1 MIRLVH
7 ERELDA
13 TPAQVGG
20 LIDSLASAEDRL
32 WPSDRWP
39 PIWFDRPLG
48 VGAKGGHGPVRYE
61 VSDYEPGRRVCFRFD
76 PKTFVGHHWFEVTTR
91 DGRTL
96 LRHVA
101 EGGTR
106 SWMRLAWPA
115 ALRWMHD
122 AAVEDSLDRAQAQ
135 LRGTPWRPRRLGGWV
150 RMLRAIGR
158 MVMGEQAAPRGPRE
172 TDG

>member
-1 MIRLVH
+1 VIRLVH

-20 LIDSLASAEDRL
+20 LIDGLASAEDRL

-39 PIWFDRPLG
+39 PIWLDRPLG

-76 PKTFVGHHWFEVTTR
+76 PKTFAGHHWFEVTSR

-101 EGGTR
+101 EGRTR
-106 SWMRLAWPA
+106 SWMRLAWPV

-122 AAVEDSLDRAQAQ
+122 AAVRDSLDRVQAQ
-135 LRGTPWRPRRLGGWV
+135 LRGTPWSPRRLGGWV
-150 RMLRAIGR
+150 RMLRAIGQ
-158 MVMGEQAAPRGPRE
+158 MVMGEQAVPRGSRE